1 MIPTQLCG
9 KASGMIDF
17 FIILE
22 HNGSERV
29 NNEIQMGKRN
39 RFSLLYYS

>member
-1 MIPTQLCG
+1 MVG
-9 KASGMIDF
+9 F

-29 NNEIQMGKRN
+29 TNKIKMGERKRL
-39 RFSLLYYS
+39 FSLLY